1 MHTEGSFGRSGEFAE
16 KIQSSDLIGA
26 LHASGIAR
34 QTPDQ
39 KAAIEAV
46 MFALWAQGQ
55 RERSGATTS
64 LLIFFF
70 RAAYLVVDLLRLPVT
85 LIRHSPRVIVAV
97 AFVLVVSYLFGWSLS
112 RQAQIGLFLVAALVL
127 FKDQILR
134 WVRDFLFDVGD
145 IFSLGTLTRGY
156 IARHFLIGPMRVLDD
171 IDGLKLHLVSSRP
184 LISGPYLDETE
195 AFQQIVAHQID
206 EWPSLQAAIDGFWRE
221 FPTDLR
227 YWRSLRNNLSENM
240 EQGQQIVR

>member
-1 MHTEGSFGRSGEFAE
+1 MSEFAE
-16 KIQSSDLIGA
+16 KMRSGNLIGA
-26 LHASGIAR
+26 LQASGIAK

-64 LLIFFF
+64 LLILFF

-97 AFVLVVSYLFGWSLS
+97 AFVLVVSYLFGWSLPH
-112 RQAQIGLFLVAALVL
+112 QAQIGLFLVAALVL
-127 FKDQILR
+127 FKDQISR

-156 IARHFLIGPMRVLDD
+156 IARHFLIGPMRALDD

-184 LISGPYLDETE
+184 LLSGPWLDETE
-195 AFQQIVAHQID
+195 AFQEIVARQID
-206 EWPSLQAAIDGFWRE
+206 VWPSLQTAIDDFWRE
-221 FPTDLR
+221 FPTNSH
-227 YWRSLRNNLSENM
+227 YWRGLKSNL
-240 EQGQQIVR
+240 